1 MTLTLGLAQFLS
13 LLVHTAHARMG
24 GAALDGYPP
33 STATAKPAVALD
45 GSPPI
50 PRSAPAK
57 GAAPA
62 PAPAP
67 AQAPA
72 AATSMVAR
80 ASAPSK
86 GGDPSTAKG
95 GYPSTG
101 LAAALSSMLTGL
113 VLPRAPR
120 DAGQALL
127 TP

>member
-62 PAPAP
+62 PA
-67 AQAPA
+67 QAPA
-72 AATSMVAR
+72 AATPMVAR
-80 ASAPSK
+80 ASAAPGR